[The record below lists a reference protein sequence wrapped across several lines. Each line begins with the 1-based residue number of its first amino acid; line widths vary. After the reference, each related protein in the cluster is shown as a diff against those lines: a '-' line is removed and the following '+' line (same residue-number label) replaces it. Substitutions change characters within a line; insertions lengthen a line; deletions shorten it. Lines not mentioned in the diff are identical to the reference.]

1 MGLTMMTAR
10 KEMAFNL
17 CGGLLLLAVVYLMI
31 SHVSLSERLTAFVLI
46 TRCFGAA
53 IASSLTVASICA
65 TAVVLSAISSW
76 SALHFSSTRRNASSA
91 HICIGEKTNKMTP
104 EALWQLEESIF
115 EAIMCIWMGQS
126 ACNLGL
132 SRATFWQLG
141 QVLCQLLQRSC
152 LLSSGMYICISLS
165 AMVIPVIHTMCCFAI
180 ALIFFIP
187 LLGRSGP
194 VVPLDVVLSL
204 LIMVSYSARVFCF
217 LPAKQLKLIQNICIV
232 ITVVSTAYASI

>member
-1 MGLTMMTAR
+1 MGLTMMTAS

-53 IASSLTVASICA
+53 IASSLTVAVLLSLYVPLPEHLRGYHVHLDGTIC
-65 TAVVLSAISSW
+65 LQFGLISSYILAAW
-76 SALHFSSTRRNASSA
+76 
-91 HICIGEKTNKMTP
+91 
-104 EALWQLEESIF
+104 IF
-115 EAIMCIWMGQS
+115 FP
-126 ACNLGL
+126 LV
-132 SRATFWQLG
+132 G